1 MRRNTILI
9 ISILAMLLLAG
20 SLAADYIYVH
30 VTNTCDVD
38 LDIYLDQTWIRH
50 WDFQGDPVN
59 PVFREFDPIPGYTYT
74 VIADG
79 IRYVGSFYY
88 TDSDSGYL
96 SLTHPDIL
104 HLYLDVSGVEPDDPP
119 AGD

>member
-1 MRRNTILI
+1 
-9 ISILAMLLLAG
+9 MLLLAG

-30 VTNTCDVD
+30 VTNTCSVD
-38 LDIYLDQTWIRH
+38 LDVYESGVLQRH
-50 WDFQGDPVN
+50 WEFEGDPVD
-59 PVFREFDPIPGYTYT
+59 PVCREFDPIPGYTYT
-74 VIADG
+74 VIAEG

-104 HLYLDVSGVEPDDPP
+104 HLYLDVSGEKHELP
-119 AGD
+119 AQD